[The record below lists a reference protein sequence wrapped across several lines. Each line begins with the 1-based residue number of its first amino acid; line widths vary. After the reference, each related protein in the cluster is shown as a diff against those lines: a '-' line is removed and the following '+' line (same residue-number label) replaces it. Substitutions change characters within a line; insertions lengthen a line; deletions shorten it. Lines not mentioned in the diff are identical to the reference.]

1 MQLRAAKKKPV
12 FSLDHSKHRTRSY
25 EDLRFGPFPFARHSL
40 ESLLPSLMSDS
51 LETELRGLRDEELLA
66 YLEPIAASAE
76 DAQDAAPA
84 PAEVAQGLSSLKL
97 GTVLDNVKSA
107 MDEVCAAVQSL
118 HPSSADSRAPATNL
132 GSVSRSF
139 DSVAAMLGG
148 AASDLKGASY
158 HMANIAAEVRKVQ
171 HSGIATYKTARLGA
185 PRVPNRS
192 LRTNMRYK
200 APCAQRPWLDVDS
213 YKSFISRNH
222 SSVDG
227 STLAYVCDASDDLAV
242 YVQYDA
248 FAVVMPRTGAHWMT
262 NFSCSGVV
270 VSCLLSDEDKENTPP
285 QREKLFRCLADE
297 VDYDDAVKSVEET
310 RPALSVYDEPAQPLY
325 EFFPG
330 DLVPAEYVRARQAD
344 ALASA
349 FRLQKSRR
357 LTALPF
363 ATTESAFKAACCA
376 YACKR
381 NRAPIMEQISLA
393 DTPKQAKTAVFMCPR
408 QDFDAGL
415 WTDRG
420 LCKEIMRHLFATKS
434 ADYLEELE
442 ALRVI
447 FSRHFRVPEH
457 RVYFVEASATDDL
470 WGCKADHA
478 TAMDALYDQVR
489 AGNAGAVYRYLEGE
503 AESAEERERIG
514 LPGRNLFGGC
524 WTDVWRH
531 VCWKMSRCGY
541 FDADVRRRY
550 YMTSLDG
557 KTGIADV
564 PLFKAEAISER
575 SWECLA
581 KILPC
586 LKNYRVR
593 YDYRLD
599 TEHSAPAA
607 PNTVISVP
615 AAPNTVITEPAAV
628 DAADSDT
635 IVIFSADQDDD
646 SADLAMPWLT
656 PATLEIFRQ
665 RRDLTEEISRP
676 LLADAVAELRR
687 VRESIVA
694 NLDLHDPDWV
704 CFNADYERL
713 YRARGVIEHLTEAH
727 ASLKTDAIG
736 ECMEFMRPVANFLSV
751 LRASVYQQDRLHV
764 YNRLVRELRRAQS
777 TDISGPA
784 CFVRLETPGEF
795 EPMQRSCLL
804 FLWCF
809 FS

>member
-12 FSLDHSKHRTRSY
+12 FSLDHSKHSTRSY
-25 EDLRFGPFPFARHSL
+25 EDLRFGPFPFAKHSL
-40 ESLLPSLMSDS
+40 ESLLPSLMTDE
-51 LETELRGLRDEELLA
+51 LETVLRGLRDEELLA

-76 DAQDAAPA
+76 EARDYSADV
-84 PAEVAQGLSSLKL
+84 AEVAQGMSSLKL
-97 GTVLDNVKSA
+97 GTVLDSVKSA
-107 MDEVCAAVQSL
+107 MDEVCVAVQSL

-148 AASDLKGASY
+148 AATDLKGASY
-158 HMANIAAEVRKVQ
+158 HMANIAAEVRKIQ
-171 HSGIATYKTARLGA
+171 HSGIATYKTARLSA

-192 LRTNMRYK
+192 LKTNMRYK

-222 SSVDG
+222 SSVDKA
-227 STLAYVCDASDDLAV
+227 SLAYVCDDSDDLAV

-285 QREKLFRCLADE
+285 HCEKLFRCLADE
-297 VDYDDAVKSVEET
+297 VDYDDAVRSVEET
-310 RPALSVYDEPAQPLY
+310 RPTVDVYDEPAQPLY

-344 ALASA
+344 ALAAS

-376 YACKR
+376 YACER

-408 QDFDAGL
+408 QDFDSKL

-434 ADYLEELE
+434 ADYLDELE

-457 RVYFVEASATDDL
+457 RVYFVEASAKDEL
-470 WGCKADHA
+470 WGCKTDHA
-478 TAMDALYDQVR
+478 TAMDVLYDQVR
-489 AGNAGAVYRYLEGE
+489 AGKIEAVYRYLEGLT
-503 AESAEERERIG
+503 ESQEERDAFG
-514 LPGRNLFGGC
+514 LPGRNLFGEC

-531 VCWKMSRCGY
+531 VCWKMSGCGY

-557 KTGIADV
+557 KTGVADV
-564 PLFKAEAISER
+564 PLFKAENFSDR
-575 SWECLA
+575 TWECLA

-599 TEHSAPAA
+599 TTETVPVAPVVEDA
-607 PNTVISVP
+607 VP
-615 AAPNTVITEPAAV
+615 VGSSS
-628 DAADSDT
+628 DADT
-635 IVIFSADQDDD
+635 IVIFSADQDHD
-646 SADLAMPWLT
+646 SPDLAMPWLT
-656 PATLEIFRQ
+656 SASVEIFRQ
-665 RRDLTEEISRP
+665 RRDLTEETSRP

-713 YRARGVIEHLTEAH
+713 YRARAVIQHLTEAH
-727 ASLKTDAIG
+727 ASLNTDAIG

-751 LRASVYQQDRLHV
+751 LRVAMYQQDRLHV

-777 TDISGPA
+777 KDINGPA

-795 EPMQRSCLL
+795 EPMQRSC
-804 FLWCF
+804 
-809 FS
+809 